1 LGFHSPAPFIF
12 IKELF
17 YLFKGKAKTR
27 IVLDKTYQKGQE
39 VELTKEQ
46 YELLSVYLENVTE
59 AKPKEV
65 KPAKKAS
72 TKKTTKKE

>member
-1 LGFHSPAPFIF
+1 M
-12 IKELF
+12 
-17 YLFKGKAKTR
+17 
-27 IVLDKTYQKGQE
+27 LDKTYQKGQE

-59 AKPKEV
+59 VKPKEV